1 MAPNVPRMP
10 PAVKHPGR
18 ICVGPSSNYY
28 FTPHTAVPFGD
39 LVFYLSANLGQ
50 TIDGPSTNTLS
61 LTPGFRTHLGEN
73 WYFLGAVEVPVTT
86 VKGFDYQVLG
96 ALMKVF

>member
-1 MAPNVPRMP
+1 MP

>member
-39 LVFYLSANLGQ
+39 LVFYLS
-50 TIDGPSTNTLS
+50 
-61 LTPGFRTHLGEN
+61 
-73 WYFLGAVEVPVTT
+73 W
-86 VKGFDYQVLG
+86 
-96 ALMKVF
+96 